1 MNTNNVP
8 YVNNDQQAEN
18 PNSKAAGIDGDI
30 KGYGSLTLD
39 EQLELF
45 ADLIVEQLIRQEKP

>member
-1 MNTNNVP
+1 MNLNDSTHVNKTNKQ
-8 YVNNDQQAEN
+8 YAE
-18 PNSKAAGIDGDI
+18 AAADKEKEE

-45 ADLIVEQLIRQEKP
+45 ADLIVEQLLRQESYGG